1 MPQWLQAIPGGSNA
15 FKRGEGKTKKLR
27 THFARVEL
35 RSQFRRTIKAPSSGR
50 IGFYDQ
56 DSANSERGN
65 AIEVSKRASSGRGSD
80 PKIGQSDPY
89 DPQRS
94 GVRKRGG
101 EGRSASLLHS
111 WFVQRGNGLILR
123 TLSPNFA
130 LTPKLQHYR
139 PHEPQSSAACRLR
152 SSNRRRV
159 ASDLERVRG

>member
-1 MPQWLQAIPGGSNA
+1 MRSSEGRGKPRSFERILLESK
-15 FKRGEGKTKKLR
+15 KRLPEYVSQKPADL
-27 THFARVEL
+27 EL

-89 DPQRS
+89 DPQRP

-101 EGRSASLLHS
+101 EGRSASLLH
-111 WFVQRGNGLILR
+111 FGL
-123 TLSPNFA
+123 F
-130 LTPKLQHYR
+130 
-139 PHEPQSSAACRLR
+139 SA
-152 SSNRRRV
+152 V
-159 ASDLERVRG
+159 KV